1 MSSIQPIATFLP
13 LPSAVNTL
21 GEIRTFRRGDPLP
34 LMGGTLWQIESGML
48 RTIIPGSEGEVL
60 TLGLWGKGDVVGW
73 EQNLLQEVGAEC
85 LSWVEARLLPAE
97 QLLCSCQQEQSWIQE
112 ATLQH
117 MQRYQEMIRILQCR
131 KLYPKL
137 LHLLVW
143 IAQRFGTS
151 EGESYRLNPALTHQ
165 DLSEIIGTTRVTVTR
180 FFHLYEQA
188 KLLRRL
194 KDRSLLIYIE
204 KIKEMRLDY

>member
-1 MSSIQPIATFLP
+1 MP
-13 LPSAVNTL
+13 LT
-21 GEIRTFRRGDPLP
+21 
-34 LMGGTLWQIESGML
+34 GGILWQIETGVL
-48 RTIIPGSEGEVL
+48 RTITCGIEGELL
-60 TLGLWGKGDVVGW
+60 TLGVWGNGDVVGW

-85 LSWVEARLLPAE
+85 LSWVEARLLPVE
-97 QLLCSCQQEQSWIQE
+97 QLQCSCQQEPSWIQE

-117 MQRYQEMIRILQCR
+117 IQRCQEMIRILQCR

-151 EGESYRLNPALTHQ
+151 EGESYRLNPALTRQ

-194 KDRSLLIYIE
+194 KDRSLAIYAE
-204 KIKEMRLDY
+204 KIKKIGLDY